1 MELTNT
7 CNQHAELSQP
17 AGDPRQA
24 EIARLVQNLNSLEK
38 GERTAA
44 KLMAYGRLAIEPLRL
59 FLFEGKPSVVYQPR
73 RWAVEAL
80 AAIGAKE
87 VLIDYLKWKKEIPDP
102 AVRFGEEPVENAA
115 ARALAAWQT
124 DEVFETLLDVSR
136 RRSQL
141 GFVEALGQF
150 RRAEAIP
157 YFIRALEDDICRSAA
172 EESLRKLGATAARP
186 LVEAALARRPSPEE
200 ERPSSVRRRIGV
212 LRLLAEIELTQEF
225 WQRLRPLI
233 SDSQSGIAIAISNI
247 AVNIGDHQDKVAAVE
262 RLLEILPSADWYD
275 QGEIE
280 TCLVGL
286 YPVGRD
292 LLEAELATRNALPDE
307 RRVMDRALQT
317 LLRVKRQVDAAGRTA
332 S

>member
-1 MELTNT
+1 MELTR
-7 CNQHAELSQP
+7 E
-17 AGDPRQA
+17 RQA
-24 EIARLVQNLNSLEK
+24 EIARLVQNLNSLEE
-38 GERTAA
+38 GERTVA
-44 KLMAYGRLAIEPLRL
+44 KLMAYGRLAVEPLRL

-102 AVRFGEEPVENAA
+102 AIWFGEEPVENAA
-115 ARALAAWQT
+115 ARALAAWRT

-172 EESLRKLGATAARP
+172 EESLRKLGATAAP
-186 LVEAALARRPSPEE
+186 ALLEAALTRLPSPEE
-200 ERPSSVRRRIGV
+200 ERPSSVRRRICV
-212 LRLLAEIELTQEF
+212 LRLLAETELTQKF
-225 WQRLRPLI
+225 WRLLRPLI
-233 SDSQSGIAIAISNI
+233 SDSHSGIAIAISSI
-247 AVNIGDHQDKVAAVE
+247 AVNVGGRQDKVAAVE
-262 RLLEILPSADWYD
+262 RLLETLPSANWYD

-286 YPVGRD
+286 YLVGRD
-292 LLEAELATRNALPDE
+292 LVEDELARRNTLPDE
-307 RRVMDRALQT
+307 QRVMDRALGT
-317 LLRVKRQVDAAGRTA
+317 LLRVKRKVVSSMGK
-332 S
+332 